1 MAAQNMYL
9 SHMYEIR
16 VLVDIIFLECSNN
29 AQVVTEL
36 KLQSITKRYPNFV
49 PEKYFCKIIIW

>member
-9 SHMYEIR
+9 SHMYE
-16 VLVDIIFLECSNN
+16 IIFLECSNN